1 MCYSIVNN
9 SWFILF
15 RVIARLIG
23 FGIFLYLLLF
33 LSFLCRCLQFALG
46 SGTLSTTLF
55 LSLFASSS
63 SWGFLFRSDRFEI
76 GTSLLS
82 FFIECLLYFR
92 FLLSLRRLLLFFI
105 FFHLFRLLLVLN
117 SLFQNFFLLIFA
129 IFKVKCYFNL
139 HFLFIAKDLKS

>member
-33 LSFLCRCLQFALG
+33 LSFFCRRLKFALR
-46 SGTLSTTLF
+46 SGTLGATLF

-63 SWGFLFRSDRFEI
+63 SRGLLFRSDRFEI
-76 GTSLLS
+76 GTSLFS
-82 FFIECLLYFR
+82 FFIECFLYFR

-105 FFHLFRLLLVLN
+105 FFHLFRLLLVLD

-129 IFKVKCYFNL
+129 IFKVKRYVNL
-139 HFLFIAKDLKS
+139 HFLFIAKNL

>member
-15 RVIARLIG
+15 RVIARLIS
-23 FGIFLYLLLF
+23 FGIILYLLLF
-33 LSFLCRCLQFALG
+33 LSFLCRRFKLALG
-46 SGTLSTTLF
+46 PSTLSTTLF

-63 SWGFLFRSDRFEI
+63 SRGLLFRSDRFKV

-92 FLLSLRRLLLFFI
+92 LLLSLRRLLFFFV
-105 FFHLFRLLLVLN
+105 FFHLFRLLLVLD

-129 IFKVKCYFNL
+129 IF
-139 HFLFIAKDLKS
+139 